1 MGRIG
6 LRSSK
11 EVNLLIDSLKELG
24 ADVEGIF
31 THFATADEA
40 DDTKF
45 NQQLQFLKAD
55 SWT

>member
-45 NQQLQFLKAD
+45 NQQLQFLK
-55 SWT
+55 S